1 MCAHERQKSKSPT
14 PPLQEALAEN
24 PLEADV
30 NDVISPICQLADTP
44 LQDNLPDDDSAYA
57 ISENSGSYQ
66 TSLASSI
73 INYKYENGRRYHAF
87 RAGTYLLPNDD
98 TEQDRMDL
106 VHHLYRLL
114 LGGKLFLAPIPDEP
128 HRVLDLGTGTGIWAM
143 DFAEFVPDH
152 DPLLSSVQLQVII
165 HIIRTPPNCL
175 FEVDDF
181 EAEWLYT
188 KPFDFIHARELEG
201 CISDDDELFRRAFL
215 HLAPGGYIEFQAA
228 NPRWMSDDGT
238 ADKAENAQ
246 SWLKVLL
253 EGSAK
258 FGKPLEIA
266 VDWKGKMEKAGFVDV
281 QQEVRKMP
289 IGAWPKD
296 PKLKEMGR
304 YQGVQQIQ
312 AVESYTP
319 RLFST
324 VLGWTEEEIQVY
336 VAKVRKDL
344 KNPSIH
350 LYLPIYFVWGR
361 KPE

>member
-1 MCAHERQKSKSPT
+1 MCADERQKSNSST
-14 PPLQEALAEN
+14 PPLQEALAEQ
-24 PLEADV
+24 PLEAD
-30 NDVISPICQLADTP
+30 
-44 LQDNLPDDDSAYA
+44 DNLPDDDSAYA
-57 ISENSGSYQ
+57 ASENSGSYQ

-98 TEQDRMDL
+98 KEQDRMDL
-106 VHHLYRLL
+106 VHHLYSLL
-114 LGGKLFLAPIPDEP
+114 LGGKLFLAPIPHEP

-143 DFAEFVPDH
+143 DFADEYPSAEVIGTD
-152 DPLLSSVQLQVII
+152 LSPIQPKW
-165 HIIRTPPNCL
+165 TPPNCF

-201 CISDDDELFRRAFL
+201 CISNDDELFRRAFR

-228 NPRWMSDDGT
+228 YPHWLSDDGT

-258 FGKPLEIA
+258 FGKSLEGA
-266 VDWKGKMEKAGFVDV
+266 VNWKNKIEKAGFVDV
-281 QQEVRKMP
+281 QEEVRKMP

-304 YQGVQQIQ
+304 YQAIQQIQ

-319 RLFST
+319 RVFST

-344 KNPSIH
+344 KDPSIH
-350 LYLPIYFVWGR
+350 LYLPVYFIWGR
-361 KPE
+361 KPK

>member
-1 MCAHERQKSKSPT
+1 MCEDERQ
-14 PPLQEALAEN
+14 ALAEN
-24 PLEADV
+24 PLEVD
-30 NDVISPICQLADTP
+30 
-44 LQDNLPDDDSAYA
+44 DNLVDNDSAYA
-57 ISENSGSYQ
+57 ASEHSGSYQ
-66 TSLASSI
+66 TSLTSSI

-87 RAGTYLLPNDD
+87 RAGTYMLPNDD

-106 VHHLYRLL
+106 VHHLYGLL
-114 LGGKLFLAPIPDEP
+114 LGGKLFLAPLPENKP
-128 HRVLDLGTGTGIWAM
+128 LRVLDLGTGTGIWAM
-143 DFAEFVPDH
+143 DFAELGTRH
-152 DPLLSSVQLQVII
+152 PLFIVVLMTVVNSLPQ
-165 HIIRTPPNCL
+165 RTPPNCA

-181 EAEWLYT
+181 EADWLYT
-188 KPFDFIHARELEG
+188 TPFDFIHARELEG
-201 CISDDDELFRRAFL
+201 CISDNDELCRRAFR
-215 HLAPGGYIEFQAA
+215 HLAPGGYVEFQAA

-238 ADKAENAQ
+238 VEKAESAQ
-246 SWLKVLL
+246 SWLKTLL

-258 FGKPLEIA
+258 FGKSLEVA
-266 VDWKGKMEKAGFVDV
+266 VEWRAKMEAAGFVDV
-281 QQEVRKMP
+281 QQEIRKMP

-304 YQGVQQIQ
+304 FQGIQQIQ

-336 VAKVRKDL
+336 IAKVRKDL
-344 KNPSIH
+344 QDPSIH

>member
-1 MCAHERQKSKSPT
+1 MCPDERQKSESPA

-24 PLEADV
+24 PIEADDNV
-30 NDVISPICQLADTP
+30 LA
-44 LQDNLPDDDSAYA
+44 DDDSAYA
-57 ISENSGSYQ
+57 GSEGSGSYQ

-73 INYKYENGRRYHAF
+73 VNYKYENGRRYHAF
-87 RAGTYLLPNDD
+87 RAGTYFLVCYLPYLPEGNQAEIQQPNDD

-106 VHHLYRLL
+106 VHHIYRLL
-114 LGGKLFLAPIPDEP
+114 LGGKLFLAPITDSP

-143 DFAEFVPDH
+143 DFADEYP
-152 DPLLSSVQLQVII
+152 SAQVIGTDLSPI
-165 HIIRTPPNCL
+165 QPQWTPPNCF
-175 FEVDDF
+175 FEVDDY
-181 EAEWLYT
+181 EAEWLYS

-201 CISDDDELFRRAFL
+201 CIGDDDQLFRRAFE

-228 NPRWMSDDGT
+228 DPNWMSDDGT
-238 ADKAENAQ
+238 ADKAENAN
-246 SWLKVLL
+246 SWLKTLV

-258 FGKPLEIA
+258 FGKSLEIA
-266 VDWKGKMEKAGFVDV
+266 VDWKEKMEKAGFVDIK
-281 QQEVRKMP
+281 QEILKVP

-296 PKLKEMGR
+296 PTMKEMGKFM
-304 YQGVQQIQ
+304 VIQQIQ

-324 VLGWTEEEIQVY
+324 ILGWTEEEIQVY

-344 KNPSIH
+344 KDPSIH
-350 LYLPIYFVWGR
+350 LYLAIHFVWGK

>member
-1 MCAHERQKSKSPT
+1 MCADERQKSNSST
-14 PPLQEALAEN
+14 PPLQEALAEQ
-24 PLEADV
+24 PLEAD
-30 NDVISPICQLADTP
+30 
-44 LQDNLPDDDSAYA
+44 DNLPDDDSAYA
-57 ISENSGSYQ
+57 ASENSGSYQ

-98 TEQDRMDL
+98 KEQDRMDL
-106 VHHLYRLL
+106 VHHLYGLL
-114 LGGKLFLAPIPDEP
+114 LGGKLFLAPIPHEP

-143 DFAEFVPDH
+143 DFADEYPSAEVIGTD
-152 DPLLSSVQLQVII
+152 LSPIQPKW
-165 HIIRTPPNCL
+165 TPPNCF

-201 CISDDDELFRRAFL
+201 CISNDDELFRRTFR

-228 NPRWMSDDGT
+228 YPHWLSDDGT

-246 SWLKVLL
+246 SWLKILL

-258 FGKPLEIA
+258 FGKSLEGA
-266 VDWKGKMEKAGFVDV
+266 VNWKNKIEKAGFVDV
-281 QQEVRKMP
+281 QEEVRKMP

-304 YQGVQQIQ
+304 YQAIQQIQ

-319 RLFST
+319 RVFST

-344 KNPSIH
+344 KDPSIH
-350 LYLPIYFVWGR
+350 LYLPVYFIWGR
-361 KPE
+361 KPK

>member
-1 MCAHERQKSKSPT
+1 
-14 PPLQEALAEN
+14 
-24 PLEADV
+24 
-30 NDVISPICQLADTP
+30 
-44 LQDNLPDDDSAYA
+44 
-57 ISENSGSYQ
+57 
-66 TSLASSI
+66 
-73 INYKYENGRRYHAF
+73 
-87 RAGTYLLPNDD
+87 
-98 TEQDRMDL
+98 MDL
-106 VHHLYRLL
+106 VHHLYGLL
-114 LGGKLFLAPIPDEP
+114 LGGKLFLAPIPHEP

-143 DFAEFVPDH
+143 DFADEYPSAEVIGTD
-152 DPLLSSVQLQVII
+152 LSPIQPKW
-165 HIIRTPPNCL
+165 TPPNCF

-201 CISDDDELFRRAFL
+201 CISNDDELFRRTFR

-228 NPRWMSDDGT
+228 YPHWLSDDGT

-246 SWLKVLL
+246 SWLKILL

-258 FGKPLEIA
+258 FGKSLEGA
-266 VDWKGKMEKAGFVDV
+266 VNWKNKIEKAGFVDV
-281 QQEVRKMP
+281 QEEVRKMP

-304 YQGVQQIQ
+304 YQAIQQIQ

-319 RLFST
+319 RVFST

-344 KNPSIH
+344 KDPSIH
-350 LYLPIYFVWGR
+350 LYLPVYFIWGR
-361 KPE
+361 KPK